1 MVIDIIFLLTA
12 AYGFYTGYSR
22 GIINTVFTVL
32 SWMFGV
38 MAALKF
44 APGMTRFLE
53 STLNNTNP
61 MMFVAGSLLSFVL
74 MMVLIRMIGS
84 TLQEMLQAANV
95 NMVNQFAGGGLMALI
110 FSFVF
115 SVLLWF
121 GDQARLVNEPA
132 KRESFTYPLL
142 KDLPAQGKMAIQT
155 FVPIFKEFWAN
166 SSDAFDRIRDMSV
179 QKTETDPNVYDIPD
193 DNTRQQHREQRGQ

>member
-1 MVIDIIFLLTA
+1 MVIDIIFLLVA

-32 SWMFGV
+32 SWMFGL

-84 TLQEMLQAANV
+84 TLQNMLQAAHVNV
-95 NMVNQFAGGGLMALI
+95 VNQVAGGALMAVI
-110 FSFVF
+110 FSFLF

-121 GDQARLVNEPA
+121 SDQARLVNAQA
-132 KRESFTYPLL
+132 KAESFTFPIL
-142 KDLPAQGKMAIQT
+142 KDLPAQGKTVIQT
-155 FVPIFKEFWAN
+155 FVPIVKDFWAN
-166 SSDAFDRIRDMSV
+166 SLDAMDRIRDMSI

-193 DNTRQQHREQRGQ
+193 DNTKQQHREQQK